1 MSYVAVAIGGSALLG
16 AATSSSDRKAAKSAQ
31 KAQIEQ
37 NRIGRQFTEE
47 QLGLSLGGMEQA
59 YPLANQARNTG
70 YNLGIDMSDQG
81 YRGATDM
88 TNAGMQQYQNAIM
101 GLPVDYSQ
109 LQAPAFNYTDLNTAF
124 NQEAQAPTRQAG
136 ELDNRIIPGQTSNS
150 DLIRMYGGDD
160 QEWIDSQTVDYRD
173 NAYDWSQ
180 FKSADEALASLDPSG
195 LTPENYRKFS
205 NLYRNMFLPQ
215 GSQDGTWAQLGKSLA
230 AR

>member
-1 MSYVAVAIGGSALLG
+1 MSLMAAAIGGSALIG
-16 AATSSSDRKAAKSAQ
+16 AAAANSDRKAAAKAQ

-37 NRIGRQFTEE
+37 NRIGRKFTEE
-47 QLGLSLGGMEQA
+47 QLALSLGSMQQA

-70 YNLGIDMSDQG
+70 YNLATGMSDQG

-109 LQAPAFNYTDLNTAF
+109 LEAPAFNYTDLNTAF
-124 NQEAQAPTRQAG
+124 NQEAQAPTAQAG

-160 QEWIDSQTVDYRD
+160 QDWINSQTVDYRD
-173 NAYDWSQ
+173 NAYDWSK
-180 FKSADEALASLDPSG
+180 FTSADEAIASLDRNS

-205 NLYRNMFLPQ
+205 NVYRNMFLPK
-215 GSQDGTWAQLGKSLA
+215 GSQDGTWAQFGKSLA